1 MKTTDML
8 KTLQLQY
15 ALENLDALSQ
25 QAQQKNWSHRDY
37 LDRLLEGECER
48 RQAHATARRLQ
59 QARFPVSK
67 TLGDFDWNWPTK
79 INRAQVQDLFRLEFV
94 PTHANVIFV
103 GDVGLGKTHLA
114 TALGRQAC
122 EAGHSVR
129 FTTAVGMVNTL
140 AAAHATQRLRKELRR
155 YTRPALL
162 VIDELGYLPIDKLG
176 ADLLFQVFSARYER
190 GAILLTTN
198 KTYKHWPGIFNNDAT
213 LASAVLDRLL
223 HHAETVVIQG
233 KSYRT
238 KERVAD
244 VG

>member
-15 ALENLDALSQ
+15 ALENLDALTQ
-25 QAQQKNWSHRDY
+25 QASQKDWSHRDY

-48 RQAHATARRLQ
+48 RQAHATTRRLQ

-94 PTHANVIFV
+94 SARANVVFI

-114 TALGRQAC
+114 MALGKQAC
-122 EAGHSVR
+122 EAGHRVL
-129 FTTAVGMVNTL
+129 FTTAVGMINTL
-140 AAAHATQRLRKELRR
+140 AAAHATQRLQKELRR

-176 ADLLFQVFSARYER
+176 ADLLFQIFSARYER

-198 KTYKHWPGIFNNDAT
+198 KTYKHWSGIFNNDAT

-223 HHAETVVIQG
+223 HHAQTVVIQG

-238 KERVAD
+238 KDRVAD
-244 VG
+244 VA